1 MHGKKKFVAESD
13 RVCIFRKESPAEDM
27 QRFPSIKKNAEYQA
41 VYRGGR
47 SMATGRI
54 VMYVM
59 ENGRDHNRLGI
70 SVSKKIG
77 NSVVRHTFCR
87 KIREI
92 FRLKKDRTRTGFD
105 IIIIARNPARDALY
119 ECLDRDYEKLLK
131 RHGMMLLPQ
140 ETAETGDASVRNEE
154 LK

>member
-1 MHGKKKFVAESD
+1 
-13 RVCIFRKESPAEDM
+13 
-27 QRFPSIKKNAEYQA
+27 
-41 VYRGGR
+41 
-47 SMATGRI
+47 
-54 VMYVM
+54 MYVM
-59 ENGRDHNRLGI
+59 ENGRNHNRLGI